1 MFVGALRTFLAKTFH
16 PKVTVSLAFA
26 SFLSLAFAWLFLGS
40 GIGRMRTAMS
50 SIIDVCI
57 FSLPIN
63 HIVDASNQPFI
74 SAMLIAF
81 VISESRSKFNSILW
95 ESMVRRHIM
104 LEFWMFLDLSI
115 ISGKLEL
122 PGRLY
127 LLNQQAEQ
135 PFIMELE

>member
-1 MFVGALRTFLAKTFH
+1 MFVGAFRTFLAKTFH
-16 PKVTVSLAFA
+16 PKVTVSLTFA
-26 SFLSLAFAWLFLGS
+26 FLSLAFAWLFLGS

-50 SIIDVCI
+50 SIIDVGV
-57 FSLPIN
+57 FSLPIDQV
-63 HIVDASNQPFI
+63 VDGSDQPLI

-81 VISESRSKFNSILW
+81 VISESRSKFNSILL
-95 ESMVRRHIM
+95 ESMVRCHIM
-104 LEFWMFLDLSI
+104 FEFRMFLDLSI

-122 PGRLY
+122 PGWFY